1 VRILLACAWF
11 AVSMLVSVGPA
22 FAQKSY
28 SFGVVPQQAASQLAE
43 NWSPVL
49 AWLSDSSG
57 VKLQFVTAPD
67 VPTFEQRL
75 SGAQYDF
82 AYMNPYHFTVF
93 NTSPGYHALSRAK
106 GERIKGLVVVQ
117 KDSPIKDIQELS
129 GSTMI
134 FPTPAAF
141 AANLL
146 VQAELRRRGIPI
158 TAKIV
163 NSHNSVY
170 RGVAKGF
177 FPAGGGIPRTL
188 ELIDEDVRKDLR
200 VLWSTP
206 EFTTHAIATRPGL
219 DADVVRRVAKAMQ
232 AMAQDPKGLDLL
244 KKIGFKG
251 FEVARDEDWN
261 DVRRL
266 AIRPEDAQI
275 KAEQ

>member
-1 VRILLACAWF
+1 MRILSACAWL
-11 AVSMLVSVGPA
+11 AVAMLVSISPA

-93 NTSPGYHALSRAK
+93 NTSPGYHALTRAK
-106 GERIKGLVVVQ
+106 GERIKGLVVVH
-117 KDSPIKDIQELS
+117 KDSNIKDIQELS

-141 AANLL
+141 AASLL
-146 VQAELRRRGIPI
+146 VQGELRRRGIPI

-170 RGVAKGF
+170 RGVAKGL

-188 ELIDEDVRKDLR
+188 ELIDDDVRKDLR

-206 EFTTHAIATRPGL
+206 EFTTHAIATSPSL
-219 DADVVRRVAKAMQ
+219 DKDVSRRVAKAMQ
-232 AMAQDPKGLDLL
+232 AMTQDPTGLELL

-251 FEVARDEDWN
+251 FEPAKDEDWN

-266 AIRPEDAQI
+266 GISPEEAHV